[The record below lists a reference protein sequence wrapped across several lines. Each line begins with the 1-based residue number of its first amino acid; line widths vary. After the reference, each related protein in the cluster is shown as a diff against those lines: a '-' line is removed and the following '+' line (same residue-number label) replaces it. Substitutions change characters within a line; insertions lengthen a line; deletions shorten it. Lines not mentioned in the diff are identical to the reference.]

1 MDYKQALVILGLAE
15 GFTEDELKKKYRE
28 LSMKWHPDKGGDEE
42 MMKQINVAYETLK
55 NKTAKETKETS
66 NEQSNQYYEFKR
78 KLEVYRSK
86 KNYTPGTLEHK
97 YAEEIN
103 KVINEFNIIYKYA
116 PTAYFGCLRTITDLF
131 SDYKN
136 KVCQDIPKSF
146 LEKYSNINEMCPFDE
161 YVQRLEKIKNEYK
174 KIETTLDDFINSID
188 RKLNIKVIKKINE
201 IRDMTLKEIIDGK
214 ISLQDGTYI
223 LRCKIM
229 QIIAKQDGLESKI
242 NETYK
247 SLVNNFSA
255 RMLELNYKDTDGIR
269 IATKVFEEALKMLSL
284 IENGT
289 LKEDMLSTLKKLTFK
304 DKDELQK
311 SDDDKLYI
319 TRDGKGKPVF
329 VLKES
334 EDGDVVSFY
343 RTADYYGEIVAR
355 KYDLNK
361 EDFYNKYMS
370 LNEYLA
376 QAKFTNRCLYN
387 EADGFIM
394 IQLYSLGDVSIY
406 IHNFYEIWRIMAGPT
421 SDIPTKDNNRY
432 TEKYGTKYKD
442 KQVLIEEIYQSFLSY
457 IQPLHKEKHKEKTK

>member
-1 MDYKQALVILGLAE
+1 MDYKQALAILGLAE
-15 GFTEDELKKKYRE
+15 GFTADELKKKYRE

-42 MMKQINVAYETLK
+42 MMKQVNVAYETLK
-55 NKTAKETKETS
+55 NKTTNAQKETS
-66 NEQSNQYYEFKR
+66 NEKSNQYYELKR

-86 KNYTPGTLEHK
+86 RNYAPGTLEHK

-103 KVINEFNIIYKYA
+103 KAINNFNIIYKYA
-116 PTAYFGCLRTITDLF
+116 PMSYFDCLRIITDLF

-136 KVCQDIPKSF
+136 KFCQDIPKSF

-174 KIETTLDDFINSID
+174 KIETTLDDIINSID

-201 IRDMTLKEIIDGK
+201 VRDMTLKEIIDGK

-223 LRCKIM
+223 LRCTIM
-229 QIIAKQDGLESKI
+229 QIIAKQDGLEPKI

-255 RMLELNYKDTDGIR
+255 RMLELNYKDTDQIR

-319 TRDGKGKPVF
+319 TRDGNGKPEF
-329 VLKES
+329 IFKES
-334 EDGDVVSFY
+334 EVGDVVSFY
-343 RTADYYGEIVAR
+343 RKANYYGEIVAR
-355 KYDLNK
+355 KYDSNK
-361 EDFYNKYMS
+361 EYFYDKYMS
-370 LNEYLA
+370 LKEYLA
-376 QAKFTNRCLYN
+376 QAKFINKCVYEGVN
-387 EADGFIM
+387 VVE
-394 IQLYSLGDVSIY
+394 IQLYSLGNVTIYLDGCHDIWSIEV
-406 IHNFYEIWRIMAGPT
+406 NPT
-421 SDIPTKDNNRY
+421 SGVPTTDNYY

-442 KQVLIEEIYQSFLSY
+442 KQVLIDEIYQSFIEL
-457 IQPLHKEKHKEKTK
+457 IGPLHKEKHKEKTK